1 MTQNQAQPIYYDRLR
16 AVNNLMRTTNI
27 RGKEY
32 AEVNQRI
39 LAFYYLFPDGRIV
52 TYTDELTPER
62 VDMTT
67 YVYRSAEDQ
76 REDLPSATG
85 HAFEDRKGTI
95 NATSYVE
102 NCETS
107 AIGRALAALG
117 IGIMGAVASADE
129 VQNAIDLQESRTS
142 GLECHE
148 KPVAPKSD
156 KLPAKAK
163 KSPQKPPESPTDPT
177 EAARLRLIDACN
189 AYALARGLDAVQ
201 VMKDIAAREGFE
213 ASAEGFTKAAQMVEG
228 WAQEAGVTY
237 EKAEGNE

>member
-1 MTQNQAQPIYYDRLR
+1 MTEATNYYDRLR
-16 AVNNLMRTTNI
+16 AVNDLMRTTNI

-52 TYTDELTPER
+52 THVDSITPER
-62 VDMTT
+62 VDMTA
-67 YVYRSAEDQ
+67 YIYRTAAEQ
-76 REDLPSATG
+76 ETKLVSATG

-129 VQNAIDLQESRTS
+129 VQNAINLQESRLTH
-142 GLECHE
+142 LESPQ
-148 KPVAPKSD
+148 KPVTRKSD

-163 KSPQKPPESPTDPT
+163 KTPTAKPQKPTDPK
-177 EAARLRLIDACN
+177 EAARARLIDACN
-189 AYALARGLDAVQ
+189 AYALAKGLDAKQ
-201 VMKDIAAREGFE
+201 LMKDVAARDGFE
-213 ASAEGFTKAAQMVEG
+213 ATAEGFTEAAEMVEL
-228 WAQEAGVTY
+228 WAEDAGVKY
-237 EKAEGNE
+237 ESEAK